1 MCGRRMLRTC
11 FGLAGLLLLGWFT
24 FGVGLAT
31 AETPAEICGEISADN
46 GHFDPI
52 AQDGSVILFVHEDT
66 HELTG
71 DIQGSWAEI
80 AYFSLDVVTG
90 EGFFM
95 AEGEF
100 TGTVLGGPSGKAILR
115 VQAEVRDFFFA
126 DRGHFLITQGQGGL
140 AGVHA
145 VGTFEY
151 VVGVGGRYKGQAQFD
166 ERP

>member
-1 MCGRRMLRTC
+1 MRGRMLRTC
-11 FGLAGLLLLGWFT
+11 FGLAGLLLLSWLA
-24 FGVGLAT
+24 FGVGPALAD
-31 AETPAEICGEISADN
+31 TPTEICGGISADN

-52 AQDGSVILFVHEDT
+52 AQDGSVILFLHADT

-80 AYFSLDVVTG
+80 GYLALDVITG

-95 AEGEF
+95 AEGVF
-100 TGTVLGGPSGKAILR
+100 TGTVLGGPSGMAVLR
-115 VQAEVRDFFFA
+115 VHGEVRNFGMT
-126 DRGHFLITQGQGGL
+126 DRGHFVITQGRDGL

-145 VGTFEY
+145 VGTYE
-151 VVGVGGRYKGQAQFD
+151 VTVGVGGRYKGQAHFD